1 MTHSSPVRRESSL
14 RRIIHHAM
22 SWLVMTLSVICG
34 VLGTVAA
41 FFCAAFLINSS
52 TLLFVVAFCVGFLI
66 TAGGAWIAAR
76 MMTWK
81 RPGRMALGVGVA
93 TILVLVLVS
102 EFSILHPLPSTPAA
116 RQPPPVPLGV
126 RSWNLSSGSP
136 LAYLKVPAQGRA
148 KATPIILVGGDPG
161 EEEVAD
167 TSQTQFFGQ
176 LARLGDDVYFYDQ
189 IGSGLTARLAD
200 PGQEEERHVADL
212 EAMREQ
218 IGAPQVILM
227 GASWGGTL
235 VANSMAS
242 YPHHVAKAIFPSPA
256 PINEAEWSGTDTPAS
271 RLPAAQQQPANQLLD
286 TPRFLAWYLLGRIH
300 PQAAQSLVSDQEAE
314 AFFTPFL
321 QHIYAGTVCDPAHLP
336 KQVQRGNGFY
346 DNIFTTADATT
357 RHGSV
362 NPRRRLSSNHT
373 PTLILTGA
381 WNYVPWAVT
390 WQYKSTLPNST
401 LLDFPH
407 AGHAIYL
414 DQPDLCLA
422 SIRAFLLGTPLPLP
436 PWTTAQPPKTLA
448 EPPGS

>member
-1 MTHSSPVRRESSL
+1 MGRCSR
-14 RRIIHHAM
+14 
-22 SWLVMTLSVICG
+22 G
-34 VLGTVAA
+34 VLWCCFSLQYERSLVPGGDRVG
-41 FFCAAFLINSS
+41 
-52 TLLFVVAFCVGFLI
+52 LLDYLRGSLERRQDDETSATGEN
-66 TAGGAWIAAR
+66 
-76 MMTWK
+76 
-81 RPGRMALGVGVA
+81 RPGCWRSDHAAGAGLGV
-93 TILVLVLVS
+93 
-102 EFSILHPLPSTPAA
+102 LHPAPAA
-116 RQPPPVPLGV
+116 QHSRGPATATCPAWCALLEPEQRFAPCLPQ
-126 RSWNLSSGSP
+126 SP
-136 LAYLKVPAQGRA
+136 GTGQSQSDADHP
-148 KATPIILVGGDPG
+148 GGDPG